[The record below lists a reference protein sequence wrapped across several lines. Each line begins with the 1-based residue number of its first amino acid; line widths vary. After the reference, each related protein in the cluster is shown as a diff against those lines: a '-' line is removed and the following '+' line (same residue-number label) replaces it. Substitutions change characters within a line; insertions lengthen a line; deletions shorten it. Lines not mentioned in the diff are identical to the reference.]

1 MSDQGQSPHAQYVA
15 GLVPQIRAIL
25 ESSDLSTISAKGVRK
40 QLVGRGHDEATIKA
54 CRSRIDEEISTLYDA
69 LTSAAGPRSTT
80 SSPDVA
86 LRPKLEPGSSQPQPL
101 ALPPTRVKVESKP
114 QIPTSSPSRGAR
126 ETDEQMARRL
136 QSQYDDEPSSS
147 TSRATRTAAGST
159 PAKKKKTKKVPKKR
173 VSRASVGS
181 DEDEEGAPKKKK
193 RAAPDNN
200 FNKELILSDALS
212 ELVGAARL
220 SRPQVVKQIWAYVKE
235 RDLQDA
241 SDKRYILCDEKLKRV
256 FHTDRLHM
264 FTMNKILVDHVRNP
278 DDVIIKDEAKPGVIA
293 SVRPIELTMAK
304 SESGV
309 GSSILPPT
317 ATSRTVNG
325 GGGPA
330 QPQVISDSEDESE
343 SDDEEY

>member
-1 MSDQGQSPHAQYVA
+1 MKRLSR
-15 GLVPQIRAIL
+15 LVEPRL
-25 ESSDLSTISAKGVRK
+25 TRSTI
-40 QLVGRGHDEATIKA
+40 
-54 CRSRIDEEISTLYDA
+54 YDA
-69 LTSAAGPRSTT
+69 LTSPAGVPSPP
-80 SSPDVA
+80 SSPD
-86 LRPKLEPGSSQPQPL
+86 LPLQPKLEPGSSQPQPL
-101 ALPPTRVKVESKP
+101 ALPPTRVKTEAKP
-114 QIPTSSPSRGAR
+114 HIAASPSSSTFPNHAAAR

-147 TSRATRTAAGST
+147 STPRATRTAAAT
-159 PAKKKKTKKVPKKR
+159 PAKKKKKTNKVTKKR

-181 DEDEEGAPKKKK
+181 DDDEDGGPKKKK

-212 ELVGAARL
+212 GLVGAARL

-278 DDVIIKDEAKPGVIA
+278 DEVIVKDEAKPTVAAAPSIGNVKPELSA
-293 SVRPIELTMAK
+293 GSVQ
-304 SESGV
+304 
-309 GSSILPPT
+309 PT
-317 ATSRTVNG
+317 TTGGLVNG
-325 GGGPA
+325 GGAG
-330 QPQVISDSEDESE
+330 QPQVISDSEDEFE
-343 SDDEEY
+343 TDDED

>member
-1 MSDQGQSPHAQYVA
+1 MGDQYVA

-40 QLVGRGHDEATIKA
+40 QLVTRGHDEATIKA
-54 CRSRIDEEISTLYDA
+54 CRSKIDEEISTIYDA
-69 LTSAAGPRSTT
+69 LTSAAGAPSPP
-80 SSPDVA
+80 SSADVP
-86 LRPKLEPGSSQPQPL
+86 LQPKLEPGSSLPQPL
-101 ALPPTRVKVESKP
+101 ALPPTRVKLESKP
-114 QIPTSSPSRGAR
+114 SIASSSSPSRAAR
-126 ETDEQMARRL
+126 ETDEEMARRL
-136 QSQYDDEPSSS
+136 QSQYNDEPSSS
-147 TSRATRTAAGST
+147 TPRARRTAAAT
-159 PAKKKKTKKVPKKR
+159 PAKKKKKATKKR

-181 DEDEEGAPKKKK
+181 DDDEEGPKKKK

-241 SDKRYILCDEKLKRV
+241 SDKRYILCDEKLKKV

-278 DDVIIKDEAKPGVIA
+278 DDVIIKDEAKPGTIA
-293 SVRPIELTMAK
+293 PVSSDNVKA
-304 SESGV
+304 ESGA
-309 GSSILPPT
+309 GRGL
-317 ATSRTVNG
+317 ATGGAING
-325 GGGPA
+325 GGAGPE
-330 QPQVISDSEDESE
+330 QPQVISDSEDDTDSE
-343 SDDEEY
+343 DEDY